1 MKILIVNT
9 RHYLFGGDSTYTF
22 QLSELLK
29 NNNIDVSFFAMQ
41 DPKNID
47 DPNTDLF
54 VKNVDFTS
62 LNKKK
67 TIKNGIIVAKR
78 AIYSVEAKTKF
89 SRLLQRL
96 KPDIVHLQNIHAHIT
111 PSIIFEA
118 KKINLPVLWT
128 LHDYKLICPNTHFII
143 DSKNQICE
151 ACTQF
156 NYFHSVL
163 NKCKKNSIAASLIT
177 CVEAY
182 IHKISGVRN
191 IPKFFLSPSIFLKKK
206 LVYRGFNP
214 DKIIHLPLFI
224 PDHFFQEK
232 KSRDE
237 GYFLYFGKITPI
249 KGIRPLLDAFKTLPN
264 SKLIIAGSIDESFGD
279 EFFNSL
285 PMNAEYIGIKHGKDL
300 SSLILNSRATILPS
314 LWYENQPFSITESF
328 ASGKPVIA
336 SALGGMTELVKHKER
351 GFLVPPGDFVALSS
365 AIKYFNE
372 HPEEAKRLG
381 NNAKR
386 YALEEHSAK
395 GHFDRLIQ
403 IYEDVL

>member
-9 RHYLFGGDSTYTF
+9 HHHLGGGDSTYTF
-22 QLSELLK
+22 LLSDLLK
-29 NNNIDVSFFAMQ
+29 HNHIDVSFFAMQ
-41 DPKNID
+41 DFKNIYD
-47 DPNTDLF
+47 VNEDFF
-54 VKNVDFTS
+54 VSNIDFKS
-62 LNKKK
+62 LNKTK
-67 TIKNGIIVAKR
+67 TVKNGILVAKR

-89 SRLLQRL
+89 STFLHQF

-118 KKINLPVLWT
+118 KKNNLPVLWT
-128 LHDYKLICPNTHFII
+128 LHDYKLICPNTHLFI
-143 DSKNQICE
+143 DSKSKICE

-156 NYFHSVL
+156 NYLYTVF
-163 NKCKKNSIAASLIT
+163 NKCKKKSITASLMT
-177 CVEAY
+177 CIEAY
-182 IHKISGVRN
+182 THAIIGVRN
-191 IPKFFLSPSIFLKKK
+191 IPNYFLSPSIFLKKK
-206 LVYRGFNP
+206 LVNRGFNP

-232 KSRDE
+232 SKDE

-249 KGIRPLLDAFKTLPN
+249 KGIHPLLDAFQTLPN
-264 SKLIIAGSIDESFGD
+264 SKLIIAGSIDESFRD

-300 SSLILNSRATILPS
+300 RSLILNSRATILPS
-314 LWYENQPFSITESF
+314 LWYENQPFTITESF

-336 SALGGMTELVKHKER
+336 SALGGMTELIKHKER
-351 GFLVPPGDFVALSS
+351 GFLVPPGDLVALSS
-365 AIKYFNE
+365 AIKYLDE
-372 HPEEAKRLG
+372 HPKEAKRLG